1 MSGAAT
7 IPGLLLARAAS
18 REVILRKKDRGIW
31 QSVSWAA
38 LAERA
43 GAIGGGLVAAGF
55 GLGAVGGVLAEVSVD
70 WIAADLAIQGAGGA
84 SLGLDPSGGAE
95 ATAAQL
101 AASGCSVLF
110 VENEEQ
116 LDKVLGVRAR
126 CPALGLV
133 VIMDMKGLRD
143 FADPGCVALD
153 SVLGEAA
160 AWRTR
165 AASVGPDAVG
175 VLAASMGE
183 GRLVPLRQSALM
195 VQAKGIAEL
204 VGLGPGDDRLAFQPP
219 SLVAERVFGLY
230 AALYAGTVS
239 NIVESA
245 ETVPEN
251 LAELRP
257 TVMFAIPRVWEKL
270 HAAVAVGTAGATWL
284 QRTLYRWAIGG
295 GGGKLGDFLVLRPL
309 RKAIGLD
316 RLRLAF
322 SGAAPVSAELVRW
335 YRALGIELRDV
346 YGVAECGGVAAIA
359 PGGVVPWGEVSLDE
373 AGQVMVRGPHASAEG
388 WIATGDLGRVEDG
401 GLVLSGRVGET
412 LEVDGQAVLPAGFE
426 NAVKLSPYIA
436 DAVLVAGP
444 GGLGCLVMLEFD
456 AIEAWAQVRNLVA
469 GSAASL
475 ARAEPVRALVAA
487 EIAAR
492 APGLRLVGF
501 RILERR
507 IAPEDPEVTATMR
520 LRRGYVLREYAG
532 LIEEMYRPA

>member
-1 MSGAAT
+1 MSGPTT

-18 REVILRKKDRGIW
+18 SEVILRRKDRGIW
-31 QSVSWAA
+31 QSVTWRA
-38 LAERA
+38 LADRA
-43 GAIGGGLVAAGF
+43 GAIGGGLLAVGF
-55 GLGAVGGVLAEVSVD
+55 GPGAVGAVLADISAD
-70 WIAADLAIQGAGGA
+70 WVAIDLAIQGAGGA
-84 SLGLDPSGGAE
+84 SLALDPSGGA
-95 ATAAQL
+95 ASTAAQL
-101 AASGCSVLF
+101 AASGCRVLF

-116 LDKVLGVRAR
+116 LDKVLGVRAH
-126 CPALGLV
+126 CPALALV

-143 FADPGCVALD
+143 FADPGCMAL
-153 SVLGEAA
+153 EAFLA
-160 AWRTR
+160 DGRTWLAR
-165 AASVGPDAVG
+165 AAEVGPDSVG

-195 VQAKGIAEL
+195 VQARGIAEL
-204 VGLGPGDDRLAFQPP
+204 VGLRPGDDRLAFQPP

-230 AALYAGTVS
+230 AALHAGTIT
-239 NIVESA
+239 NIVESS

-284 QRTLYRWAIGG
+284 QRALYRWAIAG
-295 GGGKLGDFLVLRPL
+295 GGGKLGDLLVLRPL
-309 RKAIGLD
+309 RRAIGLD

-322 SGAAPVSAELVRW
+322 SGAAPVSPELVRW

-346 YGVAECGGVAAIA
+346 YGVAECGGVAAIS

-373 AGQVMVRGPHASAEG
+373 AGEVRVRGPHASAEG
-388 WIATGDLGRVEDG
+388 WIATGDLGRVEEG
-401 GLVLSGRVGET
+401 GLALTGRVGEA
-412 LEVDGQAVLPAGFE
+412 LEVDGQAVMPAAFE

-436 DAVLVAGP
+436 DAVLVGGP

-456 AIEAWAQVRNLVA
+456 AVEAWAQAQNLVA
-469 GSAASL
+469 GSAAAL

-492 APGLRLVGF
+492 APGLRLAGF

-520 LRRGYVLREYAG
+520 LRRAYVLREYAG